1 MRHREFAFLL
11 TGLLLASCGG
21 EPREEAEE
29 AEADTAVAVSDE
41 EMLTELTEYWETH
54 YNMHHASMVA
64 DRYADSSV
72 VLVADGSVAMGRD
85 QIEAWLSEGM
95 EAMSPTAELSPM
107 HQMVLGDHAVTMGT
121 YSMSG
126 TPEGAE
132 PITYGGTYMAL
143 ADKDSAGWEI
153 EAMMTNYDSP
163 RPEGWQWADPEEEPA
178 EEGTMDALVEE
189 YTTHWN
195 LGHPTMVADYYTDD
209 AVVSFANGPML
220 HGKEAV
226 SAALEAVFETPT
238 QITIHDVQTTE
249 LGEGYRLDGGWYELA
264 DSDGAPV
271 EGGMYLG
278 LARQQ
283 DDGSWKIHW
292 FITNAIPAQGM

>member
-1 MRHREFAFLL
+1 MRPRELALLL
-11 TGLLLASCGG
+11 TGLLLVSCGG
-21 EPREEAEE
+21 EPRED
-29 AEADTAVAVSDE
+29 AEAAAAGVASDE

-64 DRYADSSV
+64 DRYGDDAV

-85 QIEAWLSEGM
+85 EIEAWLSEGM
-95 EAMSPTAELSPM
+95 EAISPTAELSPM
-107 HQMVLGDHAVTMGT
+107 HQMVLGDHAVTLGT
-121 YSMSG
+121 YSISG

-132 PITYGGTYMAL
+132 PITYSGTYMAV
-143 ADKDSAGWEI
+143 ADKDSVGWQI
-153 EAMMTNYDSP
+153 EGMITNYDSP
-163 RPEGWQWADPEEEPA
+163 RPEGWQWAAEPEQEPA

-226 SAALEAVFETPT
+226 SAALETAFETPT

-264 DSDGAPV
+264 DSDGAAV

-278 LARQQ
+278 LAREES
-283 DDGSWKIHW
+283 DGSWKIHW
-292 FITNAIPAQGM
+292 FVTNAIPAQGM